1 MCYFRLL
8 ENSLD
13 LNLPTRLEASN
24 PGTLLHSTTGSKQC
38 KCVLRLRW
46 LLLWGIRMNIQN
58 PEFSALPRRREAP
71 RDGPRA
77 LLRTVA
83 ICVDIQCCSR
93 DLFAFAVQGP
103 AEAVDFCHG
112 WPGMC
117 MIYVFFFL
125 TQGFVIK
132 EH

>member
-1 MCYFRLL
+1 M
-8 ENSLD
+8 NTQ
-13 LNLPTRLEASN
+13 NL
-24 PGTLLHSTTGSKQC
+24 
-38 KCVLRLRW
+38 
-46 LLLWGIRMNIQN
+46 
-58 PEFSALPRRREAP
+58 EFSVLPRRRKAP
-71 RDGPRA
+71 QAGAWA

-83 ICVDIQCCSR
+83 ICVDTQCCSR

-103 AEAVDFCHG
+103 AEAVYFCHG

-125 TQGFVIK
+125 TRGFVIK